1 MVNKQKKSKQAKV
14 KQEPN
19 PSKTAKYA
27 SNPDSYNDRNPAWRI
42 SKIEMVNPFGW
53 HNLNAQEINN
63 IQTKLS
69 EFESMTWNEI
79 LIKAKKQNHS
89 VTIDQ
94 LSKEAKTRLEEKK
107 IVDID
112 ELLSLRLSG
121 TQRVWGIL
129 EQGILNLLWW
139 DPNHQVCP
147 SNKKNT

>member
-1 MVNKQKKSKQAKV
+1 MGNNRKNKQAKI

-42 SKIEMVNPFGW
+42 SKIEMVDPFGW
-53 HNLNAQEINN
+53 HNLNAQEIKN

-69 EFESMTWNEI
+69 DFESMTWNEI
-79 LIKAKKQNHS
+79 SIEGKKQNHS

-94 LSKEAKTRLEEKK
+94 LSTKAKKRLEEKN
-107 IVDID
+107 INDID
-112 ELLSLRLSG
+112 ELFSLRLSG

-139 DPNHQVCP
+139 DSNHQVCP
-147 SNKKNT
+147 SNKKHT

>member
-1 MVNKQKKSKQAKV
+1 VGKSKKP
-14 KQEPN
+14 KWEREPS
-19 PSKTAKYA
+19 PSKIAKFA
-27 SNPDSYNDRNPAWRI
+27 SNPDGYNDRNPAWRI
-42 SKIEMVNPFGW
+42 SKIEMVDPFGW
-53 HNLNAQEINN
+53 HNLNAQEIKD

-79 LIKAKKQNHS
+79 SVQGKKQHHS

-94 LSKEAKTRLEEKK
+94 LSKEAQTRLKEKN

-112 ELLSLRLSG
+112 ELFSLRLSG
-121 TQRVWGIL
+121 QQRVWGIL

-147 SNKKNT
+147 SNKKHT